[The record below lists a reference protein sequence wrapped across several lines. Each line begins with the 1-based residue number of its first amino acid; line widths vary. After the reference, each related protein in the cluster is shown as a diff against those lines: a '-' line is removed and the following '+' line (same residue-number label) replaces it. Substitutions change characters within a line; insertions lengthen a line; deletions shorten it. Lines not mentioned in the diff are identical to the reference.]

1 MSIVLKKILISF
13 LLLKYAISL
22 RQKRSV
28 IQFQIISVLVSHNV
42 IMDGKR
48 KERRGCLILLFAW
61 WS

>member
-48 KERRGCLILLFAW
+48 KERRGCL
-61 WS
+61 